1 MSNIVY
7 DKYGNYRPNLNGALD
22 ENNCARIWTNSKGQ
36 RHREDGAAVEYAS
49 GSKFW
54 FINGERHR
62 EDGPA
67 VEWLYGRK
75 SWYINGIYFSK
86 DEWLQYLKS
95 GQSSL
100 DQKTI
105 LKLILENS

>member
-1 MSNIVY
+1 MSDNVY
-7 DKYGNYRPNLNGALD
+7 DENRQFKPNLNGVLD
-22 ENNCARIWTNSKGQ
+22 EISDRIWTNSKGQ
-36 RHREDGAAVEYAS
+36 RHRKDGPAIIYED

-54 FINGERHR
+54 WINGERHR

-67 VEWLYGRK
+67 IEWSYGCK
-75 SWYINGIYFSK
+75 YWVINDELISI
-86 DEWLQYLKS
+86 DEWLQWLKS